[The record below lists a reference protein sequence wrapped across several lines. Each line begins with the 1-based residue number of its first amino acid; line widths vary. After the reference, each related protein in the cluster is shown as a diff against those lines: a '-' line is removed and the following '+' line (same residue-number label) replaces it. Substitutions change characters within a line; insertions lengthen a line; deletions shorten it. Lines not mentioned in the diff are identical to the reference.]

1 MALAIPLRS
10 RSTAVSSIPKILA
23 AVRRRT
29 WVDFA
34 LMVGALTGVS
44 MPSFWLALILI
55 IVFSVKLKAL
65 PFVGRDS
72 LASYILPSL
81 TLGLGVA
88 ANIARL
94 TRASMLEVLGQD
106 YIRTGRAKGLS
117 GLRLLYVHALR
128 NASIPIVTIVGLQ
141 LGTLLGG
148 QVVTETVFAWPG
160 LGRMIVDSLLA
171 RDLLLV
177 QGGILVLALTFVVIN
192 LLTDVAYGLL
202 DPRIRLYARRQV

>member
-1 MALAIPLRS
+1 
-10 RSTAVSSIPKILA
+10 
-23 AVRRRT
+23 
-29 WVDFA
+29 VDF
-34 LMVGALTGVS
+34 LSMVGSLTGVS

-72 LASYILPSL
+72 PASYILPSL

-88 ANIARL
+88 ASIARL
-94 TRASMLEVLGQD
+94 TRASMLDVLGQD
-106 YIRTGRAKGLS
+106 YIRTCKAKGLS
-117 GLRLLYVHALR
+117 TLRVLYVHALR

-160 LGRMIVDSLLA
+160 LGRMIVDGLLT

-177 QGGILVLALTFVVIN
+177 QGGILILALTFAVIN
-192 LLTDVAYGLL
+192 LATDLAYGLL
-202 DPRIRLYARRQV
+202 DPRIRLHTGRAR

>member
-1 MALAIPLRS
+1 
-10 RSTAVSSIPKILA
+10 
-23 AVRRRT
+23 
-29 WVDFA
+29 
-34 LMVGALTGVS
+34 
-44 MPSFWLALILI
+44 
-55 IVFSVKLKAL
+55 
-65 PFVGRDS
+65 
-72 LASYILPSL
+72 
-81 TLGLGVA
+81 
-88 ANIARL
+88 
-94 TRASMLEVLGQD
+94 MLEVLGQD

-171 RDLLLV
+171 RYLLLV